1 MITRRQFSQLVGVGV
16 LSTCLPLPSFAASL
30 PFAERSVRVFG
41 IGGAGRN
48 MVEFLS
54 SQVRLSANCSVH
66 TFNRPPEERPSAD
79 STLHLTATEADRV
92 LDVVGDKDVV
102 FLFVGLGGETGTK
115 LTPPIARLATLAG
128 ATVVA
133 VLVMPFDWESPR
145 RNALALQGR
154 REIEA
159 TVDSVHVLENQ
170 LLVDQFPDLT
180 FDSALERVNRLA
192 VQVFLDET
200 ARWGVGRA

>member
-1 MITRRQFSQLVGVGV
+1 MITRRQFSSLAGVGV
-16 LSTCLPLPSFAASL
+16 LSACLPLTSLADSL
-30 PFAERSVRVFG
+30 PFTERSIRVLG
-41 IGGAGRN
+41 IGGAGRIL
-48 MVEFLS
+48 VEFLS
-54 SQVRLSANCSVH
+54 SHVRLNANCTVH

-79 STLHLTATEADRV
+79 STLHLTSVEADRV
-92 LDVVGDKDVV
+92 LDLVGEKDVV
-102 FLFVGLGGETGTK
+102 FLFVGLGGATGTK

-159 TVDSVHVLENQ
+159 IVDRTHVLKNRI
-170 LLVDQFPDLT
+170 LNDQFPDLP
-180 FDSALERVNRLA
+180 
-192 VQVFLDET
+192 LD
-200 ARWGVGRA
+200 